1 MHPHLESQVYWRLI
15 ALAQE
20 VPELPQTS
28 LFDWLADVL
37 DGPLTSAQLA
47 KLSLEVLQRKL
58 PEALTGLSAERWQAI
73 LHTLQGELPA
83 HLDPKPQPAATGC
96 LRAAFASNDGLSV
109 NGHFG
114 NCTLFFIYQLDGQSQ
129 TLVDIRRY
137 QQQESMEANEGRAS
151 LLDGCHL
158 LFCEAIGGPAAARVI
173 RHGIHPIKVKQD
185 RDIQS
190 QLSQLNVLMAGTL
203 PPWLAKVLGRKS
215 DLSVR
220 YAEDDGQ

>member
-1 MHPHLESQVYWRLI
+1 MHLHLESQVYWRLI
-15 ALAQE
+15 ALAQQ
-20 VPELPQTS
+20 VPELPQAS

-58 PEALTGLSAERWQAI
+58 PAELAGLSAERWQII
-73 LHTLQGELPA
+73 LQTLQGALPA
-83 HLDPKPQPAATGC
+83 HLDPKLTPPLAGS
-96 LRAAFASNDGLSV
+96 LRVAFASNDGLNV

-114 NCTLFFIYQLDGQSQ
+114 NCSLFFIYQLDGQSQ
-129 TLVDIRRY
+129 ILVDIRRY
-137 QQQESMEANEGRAS
+137 HQQESEEANEARAS

-185 RDIQS
+185 RVIQS
-190 QLSQLNVLMAGTL
+190 QLDQLGALLNGTL